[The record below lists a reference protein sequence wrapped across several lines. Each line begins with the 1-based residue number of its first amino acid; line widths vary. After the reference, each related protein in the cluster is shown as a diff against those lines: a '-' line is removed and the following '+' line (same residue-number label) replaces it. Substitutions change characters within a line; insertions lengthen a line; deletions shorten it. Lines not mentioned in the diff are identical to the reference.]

1 MEEKDFEK
9 KSKKKGLI
17 IFIVILAIIL
27 LALGGGYA
35 YLKIANKP
43 EKLFGKLIDEAF
55 ELKEDVKS
63 CRMELG
69 IAASVNTDNE
79 NLKAIIEGL
88 KVKSITEIDLNKKI
102 FNENLKI
109 SHEDNSI
116 IDLNALI
123 ENDKAY
129 IYSKDLFSKYIQIPE
144 EDVGDLKNVFT
155 QTDTDNKALE
165 KDFKQILKD
174 ELKPERLSQENVT
187 LNGKRATK
195 STLKLTAKE
204 TLELTNKVLSKV
216 YEYTKE
222 ENLKTLIEEI
232 DTTIKD
238 EEYNSKDYIEISLYT
253 QGLKSELVK
262 AEINVVDMDYEEI
275 VLLLEINIETKNKY
289 EIRVL
294 SNEESTKKEEAT
306 EMFTV
311 KVHLEDEH
319 NGTIKVKMN
328 LDENSSIIIR
338 MNVKEEINPTIE
350 NRDVQ
355 NSVNMNELTELDY
368 MEIYNNLQKNEIL
381 YNIFL
386 SLMFNTDN
394 DEDLEFDN
402 DDYYEFQEPEDINN
416 LVENVVL

>member
-63 CRMELG
+63 YRMELG

-187 LNGKRATK
+187 LNGKRTTK

-238 EEYNSKDYIEISLYT
+238 EEYNSKDYIEITLYT

-294 SNEESTKKEEAT
+294 SNEESTKKEEAA

-394 DEDLEFDN
+394 DEDLEYDN

-416 LVENVVL
+416 LVENVV

>member
-63 CRMELG
+63 YRMELG

-79 NLKAIIEGL
+79 ELKAIIEGL

-144 EDVGDLKNVFT
+144 EDVGDLKNVST

-165 KDFKQILKD
+165 NDFKQILKD

-187 LNGKRATK
+187 LNGKRTTK

-204 TLELTNKVLSKV
+204 TLELTNKVLSKA
-216 YEYTKE
+216 YDYTKE

-238 EEYNSKDYIEISLYT
+238 EEYNSKDYIEITLYT

-294 SNEESTKKEEAT
+294 SNEESTKKEEAA

-319 NGTIKVKMN
+319 NGTIKVKLN
-328 LDENSSIIIR
+328 IDEDSSIIIR

-416 LVENVVL
+416 LVENVV

>member
-43 EKLFGKLIDEAF
+43 DKLFGKLIDEAF

-63 CRMELG
+63 YRMELG

-79 NLKAIIEGL
+79 ELKAIIEGL

-165 KDFKQILKD
+165 NDFKQILKD

-187 LNGKRATK
+187 LNGKRTTK

-204 TLELTNKVLSKV
+204 TLELTNKVLSKA
-216 YEYTKE
+216 YDYTKE

-238 EEYNSKDYIEISLYT
+238 EEYNSKDYIEITLYT

-294 SNEESTKKEEAT
+294 SNEESTKKEEAA

-319 NGTIKVKMN
+319 NGTIKVKLN
-328 LDENSSIIIR
+328 IDEDSSIIIR

-416 LVENVVL
+416 LVENVV

>member
-63 CRMELG
+63 YRMELG

-79 NLKAIIEGL
+79 ELKAIIEGL

-165 KDFKQILKD
+165 NDFKQILKD

-187 LNGKRATK
+187 LNGKRTTK

-204 TLELTNKVLSKV
+204 TLELTNKVLSKA
-216 YEYTKE
+216 YDYTKE

-238 EEYNSKDYIEISLYT
+238 EEYNSKDYIEITLYT

-294 SNEESTKKEEAT
+294 SNEESTKKEEAA

-319 NGTIKVKMN
+319 NGTIKVKLN
-328 LDENSSIIIR
+328 IDEDSSIIIR

-402 DDYYEFQEPEDINN
+402 DDYYESQEPEDINN
-416 LVENVVL
+416 FVENVV

>member
-63 CRMELG
+63 YRMDLG

-187 LNGKRATK
+187 LNGKRTTK

-238 EEYNSKDYIEISLYT
+238 EEYNSKDYIEITLYT

-262 AEINVVDMDYEEI
+262 AEINAVDMDYEEI

-294 SNEESTKKEEAT
+294 SNEESTKKEEAA

-328 LDENSSIIIR
+328 LDENSSIIIK
-338 MNVKEEINPTIE
+338 MDVKEEINPTIE
-350 NRDVQ
+350 NRNVQ

-394 DEDLEFDN
+394 DEDLEYDN

>member
-1 MEEKDFEK
+1 M
-9 KSKKKGLI
+9 L
-17 IFIVILAIIL
+17 
-27 LALGGGYA
+27 Y
-35 YLKIANKP
+35 
-43 EKLFGKLIDEAF
+43 
-55 ELKEDVKS
+55 
-63 CRMELG
+63 
-69 IAASVNTDNE
+69 
-79 NLKAIIEGL
+79 
-88 KVKSITEIDLNKKI
+88 TETVAR
-102 FNENLKI
+102 
-109 SHEDNSI
+109 S
-116 IDLNALI
+116 
-123 ENDKAY
+123 
-129 IYSKDLFSKYIQIPE
+129 
-144 EDVGDLKNVFT
+144 
-155 QTDTDNKALE
+155 
-165 KDFKQILKD
+165 
-174 ELKPERLSQENVT
+174 
-187 LNGKRATK
+187 
-195 STLKLTAKE
+195 
-204 TLELTNKVLSKV
+204 TLELTNKVLSKA
-216 YEYTKE
+216 YDYTKE

-238 EEYNSKDYIEISLYT
+238 EEYNSKDYIEITLYT

-294 SNEESTKKEEAT
+294 SNEESTKKEEAA

-319 NGTIKVKMN
+319 NGTIKVKLN
-328 LDENSSIIIR
+328 IDEDSSIIIR

>member
-43 EKLFGKLIDEAF
+43 EKLFGKLIDETF

-79 NLKAIIEGL
+79 ELKAIIEGL

-123 ENDKAY
+123 ENHNAY

-174 ELKPERLSQENVT
+174 ELKPERLSQESVT
-187 LNGKRATK
+187 LNGKRTTK

-238 EEYNSKDYIEISLYT
+238 EEYNSKDYIEITLYT

-294 SNEESTKKEEAT
+294 SNEESTKKEEAA

-328 LDENSSIIIR
+328 LDENSSIIIK
-338 MNVKEEINPTIE
+338 MDVKEEINPTIE

-402 DDYYEFQEPEDINN
+402 DDYYDFQEPEDINN
-416 LVENVVL
+416 LVENVV

>member
-63 CRMELG
+63 YRMELG

-165 KDFKQILKD
+165 NDFKQILKD

-187 LNGKRATK
+187 LNGKRTTK

-204 TLELTNKVLSKV
+204 TLELTNKVLSKA
-216 YEYTKE
+216 YDYTKE

-238 EEYNSKDYIEISLYT
+238 EEYNSKDYIEITLYT

-294 SNEESTKKEEAT
+294 SNEESTKKEEAA

>member
-63 CRMELG
+63 YRMELG

-79 NLKAIIEGL
+79 ELKAIIEGL

-165 KDFKQILKD
+165 NDFKQILKD

-187 LNGKRATK
+187 LNGKRTTK

-238 EEYNSKDYIEISLYT
+238 EEYNSKDYIEITLYT

-294 SNEESTKKEEAT
+294 SNEESTKKEEAA

-319 NGTIKVKMN
+319 NGTIKVKLN
-328 LDENSSIIIR
+328 IDEDSSIIIK
-338 MNVKEEINPTIE
+338 MDVKEEINPTIE

-416 LVENVVL
+416 LVENVV

>member
-63 CRMELG
+63 YRMELG

-165 KDFKQILKD
+165 NDFKQILKD

-187 LNGKRATK
+187 LNGKRTTK

-216 YEYTKE
+216 YDYTKE

-238 EEYNSKDYIEISLYT
+238 EEYNSKDYIEITLYT

-294 SNEESTKKEEAT
+294 SNEESTKKEEAA

-394 DEDLEFDN
+394 DEDLEYDN

-416 LVENVVL
+416 LVENVV

>member
-63 CRMELG
+63 YRMELG

-79 NLKAIIEGL
+79 ELKAIIEGL

-165 KDFKQILKD
+165 NDFKQILKD

-187 LNGKRATK
+187 LNGKRTTK

-238 EEYNSKDYIEISLYT
+238 EEYNSKDYIEITLYT

-294 SNEESTKKEEAT
+294 SNEESTKKEEAA

-328 LDENSSIIIR
+328 LDENSSIIIK
-338 MNVKEEINPTIE
+338 MDVKEEINPTIE

-416 LVENVVL
+416 LVENVV

>member
-63 CRMELG
+63 YRMELG

-79 NLKAIIEGL
+79 ELKAIIEGL

-165 KDFKQILKD
+165 NDFKQILKD

-187 LNGKRATK
+187 LNGKRTTK

-204 TLELTNKVLSKV
+204 TLELTNKVLSKA
-216 YEYTKE
+216 YDYTKE

-238 EEYNSKDYIEISLYT
+238 EEYNSKDYIEITLYT

-294 SNEESTKKEEAT
+294 SNEESTKKEEAA

-319 NGTIKVKMN
+319 NGTIKVKLN
-328 LDENSSIIIR
+328 IDEDSSIIIR

>member
-187 LNGKRATK
+187 LNGKRTTK

-238 EEYNSKDYIEISLYT
+238 EEYNSKDYIEITLYT

-294 SNEESTKKEEAT
+294 SNEESTKKEEAA

-328 LDENSSIIIR
+328 LDENSSIIIK
-338 MNVKEEINPTIE
+338 MDVKEEINPTIE

-355 NSVNMNELTELDY
+355 NSVKMNELTELEY

-402 DDYYEFQEPEDINN
+402 DDYYDFQEPEDINN
-416 LVENVVL
+416 LVENVV

>member
-63 CRMELG
+63 YRMELG

-79 NLKAIIEGL
+79 DLKAIIEGL
-88 KVKSITEIDLNKKI
+88 NVKSITEIDLNKKI

-174 ELKPERLSQENVT
+174 ELKPERLSQESVT
-187 LNGKRATK
+187 LNGKRTTK

-216 YEYTKE
+216 YDYTKE

-238 EEYNSKDYIEISLYT
+238 EEYNSKDYIEITLYT

-294 SNEESTKKEEAT
+294 SNEESTKKEESA

-402 DDYYEFQEPEDINN
+402 DDYYEFQESEDINN
-416 LVENVVL
+416 LVENVV

>member
-63 CRMELG
+63 YRMELG

-79 NLKAIIEGL
+79 DLKAIIEGL
-88 KVKSITEIDLNKKI
+88 NVKSITEIDLNKKI

-174 ELKPERLSQENVT
+174 ELKPERLSQESVT
-187 LNGKRATK
+187 LNGKRTTK

-216 YEYTKE
+216 YDYTKE

-238 EEYNSKDYIEISLYT
+238 EEYNSKDYIEITLYT
-253 QGLKSELVK
+253 QGLKSELIK

-294 SNEESTKKEEAT
+294 SNEESTKKEEAA

-319 NGTIKVKMN
+319 NGTIKVKLN
-328 LDENSSIIIR
+328 IDEDSSIIIR

-416 LVENVVL
+416 LVENVV

>member
-63 CRMELG
+63 YRMELG

-79 NLKAIIEGL
+79 ELKAIIEGL

-187 LNGKRATK
+187 LNGKRTTK

-238 EEYNSKDYIEISLYT
+238 EEYNSKDYIEITLYT

-294 SNEESTKKEEAT
+294 SNEESTKKEEAA

-394 DEDLEFDN
+394 DEDLEYDN

-416 LVENVVL
+416 LVENVV

>member
-63 CRMELG
+63 YRMELG

-165 KDFKQILKD
+165 NDFKQILKD

-187 LNGKRATK
+187 LNGKRTTK

-204 TLELTNKVLSKV
+204 TLELTNKVLSKA
-216 YEYTKE
+216 YDYTKE

-238 EEYNSKDYIEISLYT
+238 EEYNSKDYIEITLYT

-294 SNEESTKKEEAT
+294 SNEESTKKEEAA

-355 NSVNMNELTELDY
+355 NSINMNELTELDY

-394 DEDLEFDN
+394 DEDLEYDN

-416 LVENVVL
+416 LVENVV

>member
-9 KSKKKGLI
+9 KPKKKGLI

-79 NLKAIIEGL
+79 DLKAIIEGL

-174 ELKPERLSQENVT
+174 ELKPERLSQESVT
-187 LNGKRATK
+187 LNGKRATE

-328 LDENSSIIIR
+328 LDENSSIIIK
-338 MNVKEEINPTIE
+338 MDVKEEINPTIE

-355 NSVNMNELTELDY
+355 NSVKMNELTELEY

-402 DDYYEFQEPEDINN
+402 DDYYDFQEPEDINN
-416 LVENVVL
+416 LVENVV

>member
-63 CRMELG
+63 YRMELG

-165 KDFKQILKD
+165 NDFKQILKD

-187 LNGKRATK
+187 LNGKRTTK

-204 TLELTNKVLSKV
+204 TLELTNKVLSKA
-216 YEYTKE
+216 YDYTKE

-238 EEYNSKDYIEISLYT
+238 EEYNSKDYIEITLYT

-294 SNEESTKKEEAT
+294 SNEESTKKEEAA

-394 DEDLEFDN
+394 DEDLEYDN

>member
-79 NLKAIIEGL
+79 DLKAIIEGL
-88 KVKSITEIDLNKKI
+88 KVKSITEIDLNQKI

-174 ELKPERLSQENVT
+174 ELKPERLSQESVT

-238 EEYNSKDYIEISLYT
+238 EEYNSKDYIEITLYT
-253 QGLKSELVK
+253 QGLQSELVK
-262 AEINVVDMDYEEI
+262 AELNVVDMDYEEI

-394 DEDLEFDN
+394 DEDLEYDN
-402 DDYYEFQEPEDINN
+402 DDNYEFQEPEDINN
-416 LVENVVL
+416 LVENVV

>member
-63 CRMELG
+63 YRMELG

-165 KDFKQILKD
+165 NDFKQILKD

-187 LNGKRATK
+187 LNGKRTTK

-204 TLELTNKVLSKV
+204 TLELTNKVLSKA
-216 YEYTKE
+216 YDYTKE

-238 EEYNSKDYIEISLYT
+238 EEYNSKDYIEITLYT

-294 SNEESTKKEEAT
+294 SNEESTKKEEAA

-394 DEDLEFDN
+394 DEDLEYDN

-416 LVENVVL
+416 LVENVV

>member
-63 CRMELG
+63 YRMELG

-79 NLKAIIEGL
+79 DLKAIIEGL
-88 KVKSITEIDLNKKI
+88 NVKSITEIDLNKKI

-174 ELKPERLSQENVT
+174 ELKPERLSQESVT
-187 LNGKRATK
+187 LNGKRTTK

-204 TLELTNKVLSKV
+204 TLELTNKVLSKI
-216 YEYTKE
+216 YDYTKE

-238 EEYNSKDYIEISLYT
+238 EEYNSKDYIEITLYT

-416 LVENVVL
+416 LVENVV

>member
-63 CRMELG
+63 YRMDLG

-187 LNGKRATK
+187 LNGKRTTK

-204 TLELTNKVLSKV
+204 TLELTNKVLSKA

-238 EEYNSKDYIEISLYT
+238 EEYNSKDYIEITLYT

-294 SNEESTKKEEAT
+294 SNEESTKKEEAA

-350 NRDVQ
+350 NRDIQ

>member
-63 CRMELG
+63 YRMDLG

-165 KDFKQILKD
+165 NDFKQILKD

-187 LNGKRATK
+187 LNGKRTTK

-204 TLELTNKVLSKV
+204 TLELTNKVLSKA
-216 YEYTKE
+216 YDYTKE

-238 EEYNSKDYIEISLYT
+238 EEYNSKDYIEITLYT

-294 SNEESTKKEEAT
+294 SNEESTKKEEAA

-416 LVENVVL
+416 LVENVV

>member
-63 CRMELG
+63 YRMDLG

-187 LNGKRATK
+187 LNGKRTTK

-238 EEYNSKDYIEISLYT
+238 EEYNSKDYIEITLYT

-294 SNEESTKKEEAT
+294 SNEESTKKEEAA

>member
-63 CRMELG
+63 YRMELG

-79 NLKAIIEGL
+79 ELKAIIEGL

-174 ELKPERLSQENVT
+174 ELKPERLSQESVT
-187 LNGKRATK
+187 LNGKRTTK

-204 TLELTNKVLSKV
+204 TLELTNKVLSKI
-216 YEYTKE
+216 YDYTKE

-238 EEYNSKDYIEISLYT
+238 EEYNSKDYIEITLYT

-294 SNEESTKKEEAT
+294 SNEESTKKEEAA

-319 NGTIKVKMN
+319 NGTIKVKLN
-328 LDENSSIIIR
+328 IDEDSSIIIR

-416 LVENVVL
+416 LVENVV

>member
-9 KSKKKGLI
+9 KPKKKGLI

-174 ELKPERLSQENVT
+174 ELKPERLSQESVT

-328 LDENSSIIIR
+328 LDENSSIIIK
-338 MNVKEEINPTIE
+338 MDVKEEINPTIE

>member
-63 CRMELG
+63 YRMELG

-79 NLKAIIEGL
+79 DLKAIIEGL
-88 KVKSITEIDLNKKI
+88 NVKSITEIDLNKKI

-174 ELKPERLSQENVT
+174 ELKPERLSQESVT
-187 LNGKRATK
+187 LNGKRTTK

-204 TLELTNKVLSKV
+204 TLELTNKVLSKA
-216 YEYTKE
+216 YDYTKE

-238 EEYNSKDYIEISLYT
+238 EEYNSKDYIEITLYT

-275 VLLLEINIETKNKY
+275 VLLLEIKIETKNKY

-294 SNEESTKKEEAT
+294 SNEESTKKEEAA

-319 NGTIKVKMN
+319 NGTIKVKLN
-328 LDENSSIIIR
+328 IDEDSSIIIR

-416 LVENVVL
+416 LVENVV

>member
-63 CRMELG
+63 YRMELG

-79 NLKAIIEGL
+79 ELKAIIEGL

-165 KDFKQILKD
+165 NDFKQILKD

-187 LNGKRATK
+187 LNGKRTTK

-204 TLELTNKVLSKV
+204 TLELTNKVLSKA
-216 YEYTKE
+216 YDYTKE

-238 EEYNSKDYIEISLYT
+238 EEYNSKDYIEITLYT

-294 SNEESTKKEEAT
+294 SNEESTKKEEAA

-416 LVENVVL
+416 LVENVV

>member
-63 CRMELG
+63 YRMELG

-79 NLKAIIEGL
+79 ELKAIIEGL

-165 KDFKQILKD
+165 NDFKQILKD

-187 LNGKRATK
+187 LNGKRTTK

-238 EEYNSKDYIEISLYT
+238 EEYNSKDYIEITLYT

-294 SNEESTKKEEAT
+294 SNEESTKKEEAA

-319 NGTIKVKMN
+319 NGTIKVKLN
-328 LDENSSIIIR
+328 IDEDSSIIIR

-416 LVENVVL
+416 LVENVV

>member
-63 CRMELG
+63 YRMELG

-79 NLKAIIEGL
+79 ELKAIIEGL

-174 ELKPERLSQENVT
+174 ELKPERLSQESVT
-187 LNGKRATK
+187 LNGKRTTK

-216 YEYTKE
+216 YDYTKE

-238 EEYNSKDYIEISLYT
+238 EEYNSKDYIEITLYT

-294 SNEESTKKEEAT
+294 SNEESTKKEEAA

-319 NGTIKVKMN
+319 NGTIKVKLN
-328 LDENSSIIIR
+328 IDEDSSIIIR

-416 LVENVVL
+416 LVENVV

>member
-63 CRMELG
+63 YRMELG

-79 NLKAIIEGL
+79 ELKAIIEGL

-165 KDFKQILKD
+165 NDFKQILKD

-187 LNGKRATK
+187 LNGKRTTK

-204 TLELTNKVLSKV
+204 TL
-216 YEYTKE
+216 
-222 ENLKTLIEEI
+222 
-232 DTTIKD
+232 
-238 EEYNSKDYIEISLYT
+238 
-253 QGLKSELVK
+253 
-262 AEINVVDMDYEEI
+262 
-275 VLLLEINIETKNKY
+275 
-289 EIRVL
+289 
-294 SNEESTKKEEAT
+294 
-306 EMFTV
+306 
-311 KVHLEDEH
+311 
-319 NGTIKVKMN
+319 
-328 LDENSSIIIR
+328 
-338 MNVKEEINPTIE
+338 
-350 NRDVQ
+350 
-355 NSVNMNELTELDY
+355 
-368 MEIYNNLQKNEIL
+368 
-381 YNIFL
+381 
-386 SLMFNTDN
+386 
-394 DEDLEFDN
+394 
-402 DDYYEFQEPEDINN
+402 
-416 LVENVVL
+416 

>member
-63 CRMELG
+63 YRMELG

-79 NLKAIIEGL
+79 DLKAIIEGL
-88 KVKSITEIDLNKKI
+88 NVKSITEIDLNKKI

-174 ELKPERLSQENVT
+174 ELKPERLSQESVT
-187 LNGKRATK
+187 LNGKRTTK

-216 YEYTKE
+216 YDYTKE

-238 EEYNSKDYIEISLYT
+238 EEYNSKDYIEITLYT

-289 EIRVL
+289 ER
-294 SNEESTKKEEAT
+294 
-306 EMFTV
+306 
-311 KVHLEDEH
+311 
-319 NGTIKVKMN
+319 
-328 LDENSSIIIR
+328 
-338 MNVKEEINPTIE
+338 
-350 NRDVQ
+350 
-355 NSVNMNELTELDY
+355 
-368 MEIYNNLQKNEIL
+368 IY
-381 YNIFL
+381 
-386 SLMFNTDN
+386 
-394 DEDLEFDN
+394 
-402 DDYYEFQEPEDINN
+402 
-416 LVENVVL
+416 

>member
-63 CRMELG
+63 YRMELG

-79 NLKAIIEGL
+79 DLKAIIEGL
-88 KVKSITEIDLNKKI
+88 NVKSITEIDLNKKI

-174 ELKPERLSQENVT
+174 ELKPERLSQESVT
-187 LNGKRATK
+187 LNGKRTTK

-216 YEYTKE
+216 YDYTKE

-238 EEYNSKDYIEISLYT
+238 EEYNSKDYIEITLYT

-294 SNEESTKKEEAT
+294 SNEESTKKEEAA

-319 NGTIKVKMN
+319 NGTIKVKLN
-328 LDENSSIIIR
+328 IDEDSSIIIR

-368 MEIYNNLQKNEIL
+368 MEIYNNLQK
-381 YNIFL
+381 
-386 SLMFNTDN
+386 MK
-394 DEDLEFDN
+394 
-402 DDYYEFQEPEDINN
+402 YYTIYFYH
-416 LVENVVL
+416 

>member
-63 CRMELG
+63 YRMELG

-165 KDFKQILKD
+165 NDFKQILKD

-187 LNGKRATK
+187 LNGKRTTK

-204 TLELTNKVLSKV
+204 TLELTNKVLSKA
-216 YEYTKE
+216 YDYTKE

-238 EEYNSKDYIEISLYT
+238 EEYNSKDYIEITLYT

-294 SNEESTKKEEAT
+294 SNEESTKKEEAA

-416 LVENVVL
+416 LVENVV

>member
-63 CRMELG
+63 YRMELG

-79 NLKAIIEGL
+79 ELKAIIEGL
-88 KVKSITEIDLNKKI
+88 NVKSITEIDLNKKI

-187 LNGKRATK
+187 LNGKRTTK

-204 TLELTNKVLSKV
+204 TLELTNKVLSKA
-216 YEYTKE
+216 YDYTKE

-238 EEYNSKDYIEISLYT
+238 EEYNSKDYIEITLYT

-294 SNEESTKKEEAT
+294 SNEESTKKEEAA

-319 NGTIKVKMN
+319 NGTIKVKLN
-328 LDENSSIIIR
+328 IDEDSSIIIR

-416 LVENVVL
+416 LVENVV

>member
-55 ELKEDVKS
+55 ELKEDDKS
-63 CRMELG
+63 YRMELG

-79 NLKAIIEGL
+79 ELKAIIEGL

-165 KDFKQILKD
+165 NDFKQILKD

-187 LNGKRATK
+187 LNGKRTTK

-204 TLELTNKVLSKV
+204 TLELTNKVLSKA
-216 YEYTKE
+216 YDYTKE

-238 EEYNSKDYIEISLYT
+238 EEYNSKDYIEITLYT

-294 SNEESTKKEEAT
+294 SNEESTKKEEAA

-319 NGTIKVKMN
+319 NGTIKVKLN
-328 LDENSSIIIR
+328 IDEDSSIIIR

-416 LVENVVL
+416 LVENVV

>member
-1 MEEKDFEK
+1 
-9 KSKKKGLI
+9 
-17 IFIVILAIIL
+17 
-27 LALGGGYA
+27 
-35 YLKIANKP
+35 
-43 EKLFGKLIDEAF
+43 
-55 ELKEDVKS
+55 
-63 CRMELG
+63 MELG

-79 NLKAIIEGL
+79 ELKAIIEGL

-165 KDFKQILKD
+165 YDFKQILKD

-187 LNGKRATK
+187 LNGKRTTK

-204 TLELTNKVLSKV
+204 TLELTNKVLSKA
-216 YEYTKE
+216 YDYTKE

-238 EEYNSKDYIEISLYT
+238 EEYNSKDYIEITLYT

-294 SNEESTKKEEAT
+294 SNEESTKKEEAA

-319 NGTIKVKMN
+319 NGTIKVKLN
-328 LDENSSIIIR
+328 IDEDSSIIIR

-416 LVENVVL
+416 LVENVV

>member
-9 KSKKKGLI
+9 KPKKKGLI

-174 ELKPERLSQENVT
+174 ELKPERLSQESVT

-262 AEINVVDMDYEEI
+262 AEINIVDMDYEEI

-294 SNEESTKKEEAT
+294 SNEESTKKEEAA

-355 NSVNMNELTELDY
+355 NSVKMNELTELEY

-402 DDYYEFQEPEDINN
+402 DDYYDFQEPEDINN
-416 LVENVVL
+416 LVENVV